1 MHTGVPRGL
10 GSTCNSPTLPDVDL
24 DFHLLNKHPSDKDTP
39 SLPSTR
45 RARPGGVPGIMR
57 GGATTAG
64 WACSSLSRP
73 WSMQGTSRVGD
84 GAVRKEE
91 AGDGQDWGVES
102 SYHCR
107 KLPTGSKGSPFLHF
121 FDWQAS
127 KSQGFRKK
135 HRTLRSTAI
144 IHVIEGAGQEP
155 RWRLL
160 TPAQA
165 LWTNAVKR
173 LQADLGFR
181 HSFHIK
187 PRPRRHLVSLVYPRM
202 QQGKKCQ
209 PCIGQ

>member
-1 MHTGVPRGL
+1 MIR
-10 GSTCNSPTLPDVDL
+10 SPLPC
-24 DFHLLNKHPSDKDTP
+24 HP
-39 SLPSTR
+39 
-45 RARPGGVPGIMR
+45 PGGQDQGVPGRMR

-64 WACSSLSRP
+64 WACSSLCPDHGACRERQAEWCDWP
-73 WSMQGTSRVGD
+73 RVGD

-107 KLPTGSKGSPFLHF
+107 KLPTGSKGSHFLHF

-127 KSQGFRKK
+127 KSQGFRTLQ

-144 IHVIEGAGQEP
+144 IHVTEGAGQEP

-187 PRPRRHLVSLVYPRM
+187 PRPRRHLVSLGYP
-202 QQGKKCQ
+202 
-209 PCIGQ
+209 